1 MHKIRAYL
9 AIEKNQN
16 KVIPFLSVVLGF
28 LVGAIVMIV
37 SGFNP
42 IEAYS
47 KLFQGA
53 GLYGDIRR
61 LGETLVLATSLTLT
75 GLAIAFGMRTGL
87 FNIGASGQ
95 LLMGGFVA
103 VFIGITMELPKVIHL
118 PLAVTAAMIM
128 GAIWGMIPG
137 ILKAKFNV
145 HEVVSAIMMNWI
157 AVWSVYYFVPTYI
170 KGRYDTES
178 AAINSTA
185 SLRVPWLTDLFNG
198 SSMNL
203 GIFIAI
209 AAALIIWFILEKTT
223 FGFELKAVGLNK
235 DAAKYAGIHVN
246 RNVILSMM
254 ISGALAGL
262 AGATFY
268 IGYTNNVK
276 IGELPTLGFDGIAV
290 ALLGVNTPL
299 GVVLASLLFGV
310 MNAGKGFMQAA
321 TKVPNELVQIIM
333 AVIIFF
339 AAATLL
345 IRKLIQYTVKVKT
358 IPVEAIQ
365 SVKETSDGG
374 EK

>member
-1 MHKIRAYL
+1 MRKLRAYL
-9 AIEKNQN
+9 SVEKNQN
-16 KVIPFLSVVLGF
+16 KVIPFLSVILGF
-28 LVGAIVMIV
+28 IIGAIVMIL

-75 GLAIAFGMRTGL
+75 GLAVAFGMRTGL

-103 VFIGITMELPKVIHL
+103 VFIGITLELPKIIHM
-118 PLAVTAAMIM
+118 PLAVTAAMLM

-137 ILKAKFNV
+137 LLKAKFNV

-157 AVWSVYYFVPTYI
+157 AVWTVYYFVPEYI

-178 AAINSTA
+178 ATIASTA
-185 SLRVPWLTDLFNG
+185 SLRVPWLTNMFNG

-209 AAALIIWFILEKTT
+209 FAAIAIWFILEKTT
-223 FGFELKAVGLNK
+223 FGYELKAVGLNK
-235 DAAKYAGIHVN
+235 DAAKYAGIQVN
-246 RNVILSMM
+246 RNIVLSMM

-268 IGYTNNVK
+268 LGYTNNVK

-299 GVVLASLLFGV
+299 GVVLAALLFGV

-321 TKVPNELVQIIM
+321 TQVPNELVQIIM

-345 IRKLIQYTVKVKT
+345 IRKLIQRIVKVKT
-358 IPVEAIQ
+358 VLVEADVVLDD
-365 SVKETSDGG
+365 SVDGG
-374 EK
+374 DK

>member
-1 MHKIRAYL
+1 VRKIRAYL
-9 AIEKNQN
+9 SIEKNQN
-16 KVIPFLSVVLGF
+16 KVIPFLSVILGF
-28 LVGAIVMIV
+28 IIGAIVMIA

-61 LGETLVLATSLTLT
+61 LGETFVLATSLTLT
-75 GLAIAFGMRTGL
+75 GLAVAFGMRTGL

-103 VFIGITMELPKVIHL
+103 VFIGITLDLPKIIHM
-118 PLAVTAAMIM
+118 PLAVTAAMLM
-128 GAIWGMIPG
+128 GALWGMIPG
-137 ILKAKFNV
+137 LLKAKFNV
-145 HEVVSAIMMNWI
+145 HEVVSSIMMNWI
-157 AVWSVYYFVPTYI
+157 AVWTVYYFVPAYI

-178 AAINSTA
+178 ATIKSTA

-209 AAALIIWFILEKTT
+209 FAAIAVWFILEKTT
-223 FGFELKAVGLNK
+223 FGYELKAVGLNK
-235 DAAKYAGIHVN
+235 EAAKYAGIHVN
-246 RNVILSMM
+246 RNIVLSMM

-268 IGYTNNVK
+268 LGYTNNVK

-290 ALLGVNTPL
+290 ALLGVNTPF
-299 GVVLASLLFGV
+299 GVVLSALLFGV

-345 IRKLIQYTVKVKT
+345 IRKLIQFTVRVKT
-358 IPVEAIQ
+358 VPTPVI
-365 SVKETSDGG
+365 ETAQDSSDGG